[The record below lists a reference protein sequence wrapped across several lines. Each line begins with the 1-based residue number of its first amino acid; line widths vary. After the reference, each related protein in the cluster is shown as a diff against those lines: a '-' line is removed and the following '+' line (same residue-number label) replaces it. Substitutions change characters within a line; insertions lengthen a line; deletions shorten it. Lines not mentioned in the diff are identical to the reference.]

1 MKELKVNGWTI
12 YSDMPSLYYACNG
25 THTIS
30 FKAEYRHG
38 TYTKIRS
45 YYDVAKNRCYQS
57 PRYTKK
63 VEPLVQ
69 AMAFELLKND
79 MLWDYNN
86 QCGALDTYKR
96 DIEPYYR
103 KCKALG
109 LSLYDD
115 MAFLE
120 GLFAEI

>member
-1 MKELKVNGWTI
+1 MKELKYNNWTI
-12 YSDMPSLYYACNG
+12 YSDTAPLYYACNG

-30 FKAEYRHG
+30 FLAEYRGG
-38 TYTKIRS
+38 TYSKIRS
-45 YYDVAKNRCYQS
+45 YYDMMKNRCYQS
-57 PRYTKK
+57 PRYTNK
-63 VEPLVQ
+63 VVPLAQ
-69 AMAFELLKND
+69 DMTFELLKNG

-86 QCGALDTYKR
+86 QCGALETYKR

-115 MAFLE
+115 TEFLDN
-120 GLFAEI
+120 LFAEK